1 VSADLPIPRAELAG
15 PTRLILANFR
25 RWFGRDLVEE
35 GAGDEVTNLFEA
47 PRVVLS
53 ALATTGTDHAFNY
66 ANGAALDLFEAS
78 WPELIGLPSSASAEP
93 VHRDE
98 RRRFLEEV
106 SRHGFIA
113 DYSGIR
119 ISRRGRRFRIR
130 SATVFN
136 LLDEAGAYI
145 GQAATFSEWDFL

>member
-1 VSADLPIPRAELAG
+1 VSADLPIPHAELAG
-15 PTRLILANFR
+15 STHLILTNFL

-35 GAGDEVTNLFEA
+35 GRGDEVARLFEA

-53 ALATTGTDHAFNY
+53 ALGTSGTDHAFNY
-66 ANGAALDLFEAS
+66 ANRAALDLFEAS

-119 ISRRGRRFRIR
+119 ISRHGRRFRIR
-130 SATVFN
+130 NATVFN
-136 LLDEAGAYI
+136 LLDDDGAYL
-145 GQAATFSEWDFL
+145 GQAATFSDWEFL

>member
-1 VSADLPIPRAELAG
+1 MSAELPVPHADLAG
-15 PTRLILANFR
+15 STHLILSNFR
-25 RWFGRDLVEE
+25 RWLGRDLVEE
-35 GAGDEVTNLFEA
+35 RTDDEVASLFEA

-53 ALATTGTDHAFNY
+53 ALGTSGTDHAFNY
-66 ANGAALDLFEAS
+66 ANRAALELFEAS
-78 WPELIGLPSSASAEP
+78 WPDLIGLPSSASAEP

-113 DYSGIR
+113 NYSGIR

-130 SATVFN
+130 NAIVFN
-136 LLDEAGAYI
+136 LLDDEGSYV
-145 GQAATFSEWDFL
+145 GQAATFGEWELL

>member
-1 VSADLPIPRAELAG
+1 MSAELPVPQADLVG
-15 PTRLILANFR
+15 PTQLILANFR
-25 RWFGRDLVEE
+25 RWLGRDLVEE
-35 GAGDEVTNLFEA
+35 AAGGAVTGLFEA

-53 ALATTGTDHAFNY
+53 ALGPSGTDHAFNY
-66 ANGAALDLFEAS
+66 ANRAALDLFEAS
-78 WPELIGLPSSASAEP
+78 WQELIGLPSSASAEP

-98 RRRFLEEV
+98 RRRLLDEV

-130 SATVFN
+130 NAIVFN
-136 LLDEAGAYI
+136 LVDSEGAYL
-145 GQAATFSEWDFL
+145 GQAATFSDWEFL